1 MTIAF
6 NATRPRRFLRLAI
19 LASWDALAAMTSLAA
34 AVLLRMNG
42 DVPSH
47 MKDGL
52 ADAMPVYAAASA
64 LVLYSMG
71 GYHRVWR
78 YISLP
83 DLFFVVRAAVIAIGV
98 SLITLLALDR
108 LSWIPMSVPIIQWF
122 IMVALLAGGRVGWRL
137 YCDRSHSRADAGR
150 TPPAGAGRLALLA
163 GGGSQVENILRFLQ
177 ANHTAGY
184 RAVGIIDDDVGHLKL
199 KIRGVPILGSID
211 TIDGVVQALA
221 AQGRRPDCLIIATD
235 SHRLSGSALV
245 RLVTRAEALG
255 LAVARLPN
263 PAEPV
268 KTRLGELD
276 LDFIDM
282 ADLLG
287 RPQTQLDADV
297 LARAITGRS
306 VMVTGAGG
314 TVGRE
319 LVRQIA
325 VLNPSKLILLD
336 AGEFNL
342 YSVDQELQE
351 VHPNVPR
358 VAELCSVRQREALM
372 RIFATWRPELVFH
385 AAALKHVPLV
395 ERNPSAGVQT
405 NVIGTRNVADAARR
419 FNVRAM
425 VQVSTDKAV
434 NPVGVMGATKRL
446 GELYCQALDLD
457 DAKNGTRFFTVRFG
471 NVLGSSGSLIP
482 LLQRQLSHR
491 GPLTITHPDIERYFM
506 TVQEAV
512 QLILHG
518 TACALQGD
526 NRRGQIFVL
535 DMGKPIKIVEVAHRL
550 IRLAGLVP
558 NVDVPIDF
566 IGLRPGEKLY
576 EELFDEDEKPFP
588 SPIPGI
594 LQAEPHAVPLQV
606 LGRAFDCLHEAS
618 LRDDSVEV
626 RKLLAETLALAS
638 RRAADTADAPRAAKD
653 LMSPAPILV
662 AE

>member
-6 NATRPRRFLRLAI
+6 NATRTRRLLRLAI
-19 LASWDALAAMTSLAA
+19 LASWDALAATASLAA
-34 AVLLRMNG
+34 AVFLRMNG
-42 DVPSH
+42 DVPPH
-47 MKDGL
+47 MREGL
-52 ADAMPVYAAASA
+52 ADALPVFALASA
-64 LVLYSMG
+64 LVLYAIG
-71 GYHRVWR
+71 GYRRVWR

-83 DLFFVVRAAVIAIGV
+83 DLFFVVRAAAIAIGV
-98 SLITLLALDR
+98 SLVTLLALDR
-108 LSWIPMSVPIIQWF
+108 LSWIPISVPIIQWF

-137 YCDRSHSRADAGR
+137 YCNRSHRHSDAARAQ
-150 TPPAGAGRLALLA
+150 PAGAGRLALLA

-177 ANHTAGY
+177 ANNTAGY

-199 KIRGVPILGSID
+199 RIRGVPILGSID

-221 AQGRRPDCLIIATD
+221 AQGRRPDCVIIASD

-287 RPQTQLDADV
+287 RPQTQLDPSE
-297 LARAITGRS
+297 LARAIGGRV

-314 TVGRE
+314 TIGRE

-325 VLNPSKLILLD
+325 VLNPGKLILLD

-342 YSVDQELQE
+342 YSIDQELRE
-351 VHPNVPR
+351 VFPNVPR
-358 VAELCSVRQREALM
+358 VAELCSIRQREALM
-372 RIFATWRPELVFH
+372 KIFATWRPELVFH

-395 ERNPSAGVQT
+395 EDNPSAGVQT

-419 FNVRAM
+419 FHVRAM
-425 VQVSTDKAV
+425 VQISTDKAV

-446 GELYCQALDLD
+446 GELYCQALDID
-457 DAKNGTRFFTVRFG
+457 SRSDSRFFTVRFG

-518 TACALQGD
+518 TACALRED

-535 DMGKPIKIVEVAHRL
+535 DMGKPIKIVDVAHRL

-576 EELFDEDEKPFP
+576 EELFDDDEKPFP

-594 LQAEPHAVPLQV
+594 LQAEPHAAPLQM
-606 LGRAFDCLHEAS
+606 LSRAFDRLHAAS
-618 LRDDSVEV
+618 LRDDSAEV
-626 RKLLAETLALAS
+626 RRLLAETLTLARRRS
-638 RRAADTADAPRAAKD
+638 DETTDARRAVED
-653 LMSPAPILV
+653 LPSPGPLLV